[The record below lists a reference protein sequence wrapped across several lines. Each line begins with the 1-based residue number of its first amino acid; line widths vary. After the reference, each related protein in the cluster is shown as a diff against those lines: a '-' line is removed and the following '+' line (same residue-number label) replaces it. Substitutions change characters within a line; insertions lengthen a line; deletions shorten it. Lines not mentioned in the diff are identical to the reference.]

1 MLKFYKCVLCLKV
14 QKFILNNSLKNIGV
28 KESSMHLSQ
37 GSALANHVAKE
48 IDSSLTWKDITW
60 LKTITKMPIV
70 IKGIITGKFDALCS

>member
-1 MLKFYKCVLCLKV
+1 
-14 QKFILNNSLKNIGV
+14 
-28 KESSMHLSQ
+28 MHLSQ

-70 IKGIITGKFDALCS
+70 IKGIITGKFDALFS